1 MNTIYLRNAEIEP
14 IIVCLTNGRQRG
26 EQKEDGVNGLVS
38 LKISKI
44 IKDLRTELE
53 DYSEEKQKLLDK
65 YVKGGSA
72 DPEVSPQGEYIFNS
86 EEDKQKFID
95 VSGAYVSVQVRELL
109 DDVDL
114 DAIYVLS
121 REIEYISKVTRT
133 EANFKNPDPTKPKEE
148 KKKDS

>member
-53 DYSEEKQKLLDK
+53 DYSEEKQKLLD
-65 YVKGGSA
+65 VVVVGG
-72 DPEVSPQGEYIFNS
+72 G
-86 EEDKQKFID
+86 
-95 VSGAYVSVQVRELL
+95 
-109 DDVDL
+109 
-114 DAIYVLS
+114 
-121 REIEYISKVTRT
+121 
-133 EANFKNPDPTKPKEE
+133 PTG
-148 KKKDS
+148 